1 MLFNVTPEGRGI
13 LRHSK
18 IDYNTRMI
26 SLFVFLLHQ
35 MEFPSCIVSI
45 KFRSAR
51 SNEAAKKFVPEMGK
65 LAFSNPISSG
75 KFRNFPSKHLLALC
89 KIFETFQQEILQAK
103 TKVSRLTTIRQ
114 CETDGNIIFSSSFI
128 SLMENSLFRFDAL
141 KVFSAVHVNRRKSI
155 SMRYKILKD
164 IKRKF
169 SISIEFIFHHSKIQY
184 FASLVEHR

>member
-1 MLFNVTPEGRGI
+1 MFTRRLGDRQEIFSEECRIEQKQRRMLFNVTPEGRGI

-51 SNEAAKKFVPEMGK
+51 SNEAAKKFVLEMGK

-89 KIFETFQQEILQAK
+89 KIFENFQTRNFTSENKSFPSYDDK
-103 TKVSRLTTIRQ
+103 TMRDGWKYHLFIFFHI
-114 CETDGNIIFSSSFI
+114 TDGKFTFPLRCTEGVFRCSRESSKI
-128 SLMENSLFRFDAL
+128 YFDA
-141 KVFSAVHVNRRKSI
+141 I
-155 SMRYKILKD
+155 
-164 IKRKF
+164 
-169 SISIEFIFHHSKIQY
+169 
-184 FASLVEHR
+184 